1 MSFLFEFSLKIRDEL
16 KSLGVTFISNGDTE
30 VVDILLRGNRSGDVG
45 QSVYVGIQGGSTTP
59 TSNVDNILIKTT
71 HDAGGYVGWIKTGST
86 WKRFGPISK
95 SGEVQAYAF
104 DTLEVTGLSTF
115 SGGQKVTGNVDVT
128 GSVTVSAT
136 VTAEQLTS
144 TDDANISGTC
154 TAGDF
159 VGNGTIPIG
168 GIIMWSGTDGSVP
181 SNWQLC
187 NGTNGTPNL
196 IDKFIVG
203 RGSAYAADSTGG
215 SADAIVPTHTHTAT
229 GGSHGHPVRH
239 STQQTGAVTADA
251 SGGYILDNT
260 GTQDFAANNSTPGS
274 TSGDQIGQ
282 SGSLSLT
289 AAAPAGSSS
298 VTNANLPPYYAIAY
312 IMRIS

>member
-1 MSFLFEFSLKIRDEL
+1 M
-16 KSLGVTFISNGDTE
+16 
-30 VVDILLRGNRSGDVG
+30 
-45 QSVYVGIQGGSTTP
+45 
-59 TSNVDNILIKTT
+59 
-71 HDAGGYVGWIKTGST
+71 
-86 WKRFGPISK
+86 
-95 SGEVQAYAF
+95 
-104 DTLEVTGLSTF
+104 
-115 SGGQKVTGNVDVT
+115 
-128 GSVTVSAT
+128 
-136 VTAEQLTS
+136 
-144 TDDANISGTC
+144 
-154 TAGDF
+154 
-159 VGNGTIPIG
+159 GNGTIPIG

-239 STQQTGAVTADA
+239 STQVTGSIDADA
-251 SGGYILDNT
+251 SGGYVLDNT
-260 GTQDFAANNSTPGS
+260 GVQDFAANNSTPGS